1 MESVWDKIGA
11 GRTEFEQKGKNLIL
25 EVKRTTELGKDKLKV
40 LGSIWLLY
48 AVTILG

>member
-25 EVKRTTELGKDKLKV
+25 EVKRTRVG
-40 LGSIWLLY
+40 
-48 AVTILG
+48 